1 MGKQSMA
8 LRYFLK
14 GMSAFALVLMLG
26 FSLGMGM
33 TGSPSLSVDR
43 ASAQTNGE
51 VPGNFSGNVGDAE
64 MWRAI
69 KKGVTGQ
76 VSIPDKKAGQLV
88 QIDGDKWLA
97 FKRGPL
103 VTYGGWALFG
113 VLLVLA
119 LFYLVRGKI
128 RVESGLSG
136 QTIERFNGLE
146 RFTHW
151 LTASSFIVL
160 AITGLNVA
168 FGKLV
173 LLPILGPELFSAF
186 TYYGKFAHNYI
197 AFAFMLGIVLM
208 FVLWVRHN
216 IPNKTDLQWL
226 MVGGGLFTKGT
237 HPPSKRFNAGQKLIF
252 WSVVLGGVSLSVSG
266 VALLFPF
273 EVSIWGS
280 TFQLLNAFG
289 LDLPTQLTG
298 LQETQLSV
306 IWHSVVALVMIV
318 IIIGHIYI
326 GSVGMEG
333 AIDAVGTGQV
343 DINWAR
349 EHHNLWVEE
358 VENKSKAQAAE

>member
-1 MGKQSMA
+1 MGKQSMVW
-8 LRYFLK
+8 RYFLK
-14 GMSAFALVLMLG
+14 AMSAFALVLVLG
-26 FSLGMGM
+26 LSAAMGL
-33 TGSPSLSVDR
+33 TGSPVVSVDT
-43 ASAQTNGE
+43 ASAQTKGE

-69 KKGVTGQ
+69 KKGVTGR

-88 QIDGDKWLA
+88 QVDGDKWLA

-113 VLLVLA
+113 VLVILA
-119 LFYLVRGKI
+119 LFYLIRGKI

-136 QTIERFNGLE
+136 QTIERFNALE
-146 RFTHW
+146 RVTHW

-168 FGKLV
+168 YGKLV
-173 LLPILGPELFSAF
+173 LLPIMGPEVFSAF
-186 TYYGKFAHNYI
+186 SYYGKLAHNYI
-197 AFAFMLGIVLM
+197 AFAFMVGIVLM

-216 IPNKTDLQWL
+216 IPNTADLKWL
-226 MVGGGLFTKGT
+226 MVGGGLFTKGH

-252 WSVVLGGVSLSVSG
+252 WSVVLGGGSLSVSG
-266 VALLFPF
+266 LALMFPF
-273 EVSIWGS
+273 EITIWAG
-280 TFQLLNAFG
+280 TFQLLNGLG
-289 LDLPTQLTG
+289 LDLPTQLSA

-333 AIDAVGTGQV
+333 AIDAVGSGQV

-358 VENKSKAQAAE
+358 VEDKAKAQAAE